1 MKSERGRGFN
11 SSLTGSVGAVLVVV
25 GAVLHRKRPEGALL
39 LRLAVGAALSF
50 QLLHVLE
57 RTVDPLT
64 LWGGGGIT
72 RFMVVKTR
80 NGDERR

>member
-1 MKSERGRGFN
+1 MKSECGRGFN
-11 SSLTGSVGAVLVVV
+11 SSLTGAVGAVLVVV

-39 LRLAVGAALSF
+39 LRLAVGATLSF

-64 LWGGGGIT
+64 LWGGW
-72 RFMVVKTR
+72 
-80 NGDERR
+80 E